1 MKLIGNKLKWS
12 LAILVLGLMVAGAY
26 TYFIG
31 TQILLSHAEGLS
43 FRRMTVPQLA
53 EQGSFQFFYAT
64 NRSPAASQGPVE
76 DRFESK
82 RGESLSL
89 GTFETS
95 IEPSLGL
102 GMIIDASDWFLNEEI
117 QLNQVSGLDQQ
128 AFVGQL
134 REQVASSPHQSLLL
148 VVHGFREAFPSA
160 LRKTA
165 FLAHVLDINTPV
177 LVFDWPGDQGGSLR
191 GYRRARGVAQ
201 ASGQDLA
208 AMLEM
213 IVEEVQPKR
222 LWMIANSMGGQVVA
236 DAFHL
241 LHRDGGF
248 ADSQTE
254 FENVVLTA
262 PDVDHEEFNQQF
274 KQEMN
279 DLAENVTVYVSSNDR
294 ALLASRLINR
304 SLRLGE
310 STLDPSNP
318 GQVQQ
323 SARISD
329 LLEPGDDRLS
339 LVDVTPVNRTR
350 NFHNFSLETPEF
362 FDDLFL
368 RLTNEDMPQSRELYF
383 LETPGGVRYFVLT
396 RGR

>member
-1 MKLIGNKLKWS
+1 MGKKVRWGIALV
-12 LAILVLGLMVAGAY
+12 ALVLVLMGAY
-26 TYFIG
+26 AYFIG
-31 TQILLSHAEGLS
+31 TRVMLSQAEAFA

-53 EQGSFQFFYAT
+53 EQGTFKFFYAT
-64 NRSPAASQGPVE
+64 NRVAADPQGSVAE
-76 DRFESK
+76 RFE
-82 RGESLSL
+82 RQRESQLKFGSFD
-89 GTFETS
+89 TR

-102 GMIIDASDWFLNEEI
+102 GMILDASDWFLNEEI
-117 QLNQVSGLDQQ
+117 RLLDVGAMEHE
-128 AFVGQL
+128 AFVEKL
-134 REQVASSPHQSLLL
+134 REQVEESPYRSLLL

-177 LVFDWPGDQGGSLR
+177 VVFDWPGDQGSSLN
-191 GYRRARGVAQ
+191 GYRRARGVAR
-201 ASGQDLA
+201 ASGAELA
-208 AMLEM
+208 AMLEL
-213 IVEEVQPKR
+213 IVEEVRPER
-222 LWMIANSMGGQVVA
+222 LWMIANSMGGQVVV

-241 LHRDGGF
+241 LDDD
-248 ADSQTE
+248 ADYADLQTE
-254 FENVVLTA
+254 IENVVLTA
-262 PDVDHEEFNQQF
+262 PDVDHEEFNAQF
-274 KQEMN
+274 KQEIT

-304 SLRLGE
+304 GLRLGE
-310 STLDPSNP
+310 STLDPGNP

-323 SARISD
+323 SEKIAK
-329 LLEPGDDRLS
+329 LLKAGDDSLV

-368 RLTNEDMPQSRELYF
+368 RFTGNEIPKSRELYF
-383 LETPGGVRYFVLT
+383 LETPQGVRYFVLT